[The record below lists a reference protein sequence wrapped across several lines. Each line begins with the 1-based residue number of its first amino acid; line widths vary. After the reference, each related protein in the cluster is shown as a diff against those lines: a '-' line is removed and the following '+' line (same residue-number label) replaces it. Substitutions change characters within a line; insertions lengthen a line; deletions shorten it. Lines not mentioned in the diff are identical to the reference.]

1 MSSEGLEDEWAAEEP
16 FPFLNVISRCAYKI
30 TFKFNYLLVLAI
42 GILVQKAKILD
53 VVPGKVLTLFI
64 RVSEVVLGIKKREN
78 DCNTG
83 GANNV
88 SPRVGEALDSLKM
101 DVSNTEDRNFST
113 YLLID
118 RGGCRYL
125 INFVVGRVPDC
136 LHYLYCPLGRHIPRV
151 HRLTNK
157 AHICRNEDLAEPS
170 RINPIRE
177 LFASFLGYHF
187 SGFLLDYK
195 VLYW

>member
-78 DCNTG
+78 NCNTG

-88 SPRVGEALDSLKM
+88 SP
-101 DVSNTEDRNFST
+101 
-113 YLLID
+113 
-118 RGGCRYL
+118 
-125 INFVVGRVPDC
+125 
-136 LHYLYCPLGRHIPRV
+136 
-151 HRLTNK
+151 
-157 AHICRNEDLAEPS
+157 
-170 RINPIRE
+170 
-177 LFASFLGYHF
+177 
-187 SGFLLDYK
+187 
-195 VLYW
+195 

>member
-1 MSSEGLEDEWAAEEP
+1 MSSKGLEDEWAAEEP

-88 SPRVGEALDSLKM
+88 SP
-101 DVSNTEDRNFST
+101 
-113 YLLID
+113 
-118 RGGCRYL
+118 
-125 INFVVGRVPDC
+125 
-136 LHYLYCPLGRHIPRV
+136 
-151 HRLTNK
+151 
-157 AHICRNEDLAEPS
+157 
-170 RINPIRE
+170 
-177 LFASFLGYHF
+177 
-187 SGFLLDYK
+187 
-195 VLYW
+195 